1 MRALTAGALYFALVF
16 GAGFALGPVRELWVA
31 PRLGRTAGVLLEAPL
46 MLAVTIAAARWVVRW
61 RSIPPAPRPRAVMGL
76 TALGLLLV
84 AEVAGMRWLRGLS
97 LADYLAGF
105 RSVAGAVTLLLFGLF
120 AAMPALVG
128 RRPSFP
134 RRGNGSP

>member
-16 GAGFALGPVRELWVA
+16 GSGWILGPVRELWVV

-46 MLAVTIAAARWVVRW
+46 MLAVTFSAARWVVR
-61 RSIPPAPRPRAVMGL
+61 RLSLPPAPWTRAATGL

-84 AEVAGMRWLRGLS
+84 AKVAGMRWLRGLS
-97 LADYLAGF
+97 VADYLAGF
-105 RSVAGAVTLLLFGLF
+105 RSIAGGVTVFLFLLF

-128 RRPSFP
+128 RR
-134 RRGNGSP
+134 